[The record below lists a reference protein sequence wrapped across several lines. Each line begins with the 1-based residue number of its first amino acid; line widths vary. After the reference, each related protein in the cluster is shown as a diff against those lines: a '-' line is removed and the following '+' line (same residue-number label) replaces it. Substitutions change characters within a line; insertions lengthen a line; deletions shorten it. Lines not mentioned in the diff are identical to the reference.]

1 MSALQLCKPTTA
13 SDPLRAQECSGMAQR
28 LMTNKKPEE
37 RVRGELSCLGMVQN
51 NGIQCGKNE
60 TLNHLG
66 EKKQENVSEAA
77 HD

>member
-28 LMTNKKPEE
+28 LMTNKKAAE
-37 RVRGELSCLGMVQN
+37 RMRGELSCLGTVQN
-51 NGIQCGKNE
+51 NGVQCGKNK

-66 EKKQENVSEAA
+66 EKKQESESEAA